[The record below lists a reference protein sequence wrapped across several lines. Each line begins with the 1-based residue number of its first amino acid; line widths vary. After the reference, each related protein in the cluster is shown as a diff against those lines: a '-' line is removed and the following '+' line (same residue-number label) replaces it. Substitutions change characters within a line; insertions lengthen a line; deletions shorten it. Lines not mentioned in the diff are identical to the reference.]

1 MVKQFK
7 EDNKDAIES
16 AQNTLDEV
24 DAIIA
29 GAEGAVEDDAD
40 ADAGADA
47 SPYASMDNSIV
58 EEYLAYHK

>member
-40 ADAGADA
+40 AGADA